1 MPAPRCGPGTRPGP
15 SQRPSVGQDV
25 GPQARVD
32 AGRREHVHPAAEE
45 IFQILAKTHEIE
57 ERPIGFHVH
66 KEIQVAVRACFS
78 AGLRAENPDV
88 SGSVFFSD
96 TQARQ

>member
-1 MPAPRCGPGTRPGP
+1 
-15 SQRPSVGQDV
+15 VY
-25 GPQARVD
+25 

-57 ERPIGFHVH
+57 ERPIRLHVH

-78 AGLRAENPDV
+78 AGLRAENANV
-88 SGSVFFSD
+88 FGAVFFGD
-96 TQARQ
+96 P